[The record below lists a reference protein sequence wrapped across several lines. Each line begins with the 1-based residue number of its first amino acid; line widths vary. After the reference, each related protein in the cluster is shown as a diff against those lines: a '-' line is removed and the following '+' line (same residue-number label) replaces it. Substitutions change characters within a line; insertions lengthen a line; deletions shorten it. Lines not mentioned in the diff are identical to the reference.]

1 MGNVGTVPITS
12 YLTIGRDG
20 VAEIEENSSRFL
32 CALARVRDE
41 EGARAFVEQIRKQDW
56 NASHHCSAYIVGPD
70 RAIEQA
76 NDAGEPPGTAGA
88 PMLAVLRGR
97 ELTDVVA
104 VVSRWFG
111 GKPLGTGGLARAYAG
126 ATRAALDEVGVAE
139 RVLQDLC
146 EVEVDIAAV
155 GQLEH
160 ALRSR
165 GARVLGVEYTSEAS
179 LRFAIPPMARGVAEE
194 IVAELTSGTASLKV
208 IGQRWV
214 DSSSGGAATR

>member
-1 MGNVGTVPITS
+1 VSVTS

-20 VAEIEENSSRFL
+20 SAEIEESRSRFR
-32 CALARVRDE
+32 CTLARVSDE
-41 EGARAFVEQIRKQDW
+41 EGARSVLDQVRRQNWDAKHHCTAFV
-56 NASHHCSAYIVGPD
+56 VGPE
-70 RAIEQA
+70 RAVEGS
-76 NDAGEPPGTAGA
+76 NDGGEPAGTAGA
-88 PMLAVLRGR
+88 PMLELLRGR
-97 ELTDVVA
+97 ELSDVVA

-111 GKPLGTGGLARAYAG
+111 GTLLGTGGLARAYAG
-126 ATRAALDEVGVAE
+126 ATRAALDEVGVRE

-165 GARVLGVEYTSEAS
+165 GARVLGVEYTGEAS
-179 LRFAIPPMARGVAEE
+179 LRFAIPPVARAVAEE
-194 IVAELTSGTASLKV
+194 IVAELTSGTARLTV

-214 DSSSGGAATR
+214 DSPA

>member
-1 MGNVGTVPITS
+1 MSVTS

-20 VAEIEENSSRFL
+20 SAEIEESRSRFR
-32 CALARVRDE
+32 CTLARVSDE
-41 EGARAFVEQIRKQDW
+41 EGARSVLDQVRRQNWDAKHHCTAFV
-56 NASHHCSAYIVGPD
+56 VGPE
-70 RAIEQA
+70 RAVEGS
-76 NDAGEPPGTAGA
+76 NDGGEPAGTAGA
-88 PMLAVLRGR
+88 PMLELLRGR
-97 ELTDVVA
+97 ELSDVVA

-111 GKPLGTGGLARAYAG
+111 GTLLGTGGLARAYAG
-126 ATRAALDEVGVAE
+126 ATRAALDEVGVRE

-165 GARVLGVEYTSEAS
+165 GARVLGVEYTGEAS
-179 LRFAIPPMARGVAEE
+179 LRFAIPPVARAVAEE
-194 IVAELTSGTASLKV
+194 IVAELTSGTARLTV

-214 DSSSGGAATR
+214 DSPA

>member
-1 MGNVGTVPITS
+1 MTVTS
-12 YLTIGRDG
+12 YLTIGSDG
-20 VAEIEENSSRFL
+20 VTEITQGGSRFR
-32 CALARVRDE
+32 CALARVADE
-41 EGARAFVEQIRKQDW
+41 EGARAVLEQVRKQQWD
-56 NASHHCSAYIVGPD
+56 AQHHCSAFIVGPD
-70 RAIEQA
+70 RALEQA
-76 NDAGEPPGTAGA
+76 NDGGEPPGTGGA
-88 PMLAVLRGR
+88 PMLELLRGR

-111 GKPLGTGGLARAYAG
+111 GKLLGTGGLARAYAG
-126 ATRAALDEVGVAE
+126 ATRAALDEVGVVE
-139 RVLQDLC
+139 RLLQDLC

-179 LRFAIPPMARGVAEE
+179 LRFAIPPVARAAAEE
-194 IVAELTSGTASLKV
+194 IVAELTSGTADLQV

-214 DSSSGGAATR
+214 DSEA

>member
-1 MGNVGTVPITS
+1 MTVTS
-12 YLTIGRDG
+12 YLTIGSDG
-20 VAEIEENSSRFL
+20 VTEITQGGSRFR
-32 CALARVRDE
+32 CALARVADE
-41 EGARAFVEQIRKQDW
+41 EGARAVLEQVRKQQWD
-56 NASHHCSAYIVGPD
+56 AQHHCSAFIVGPD
-70 RAIEQA
+70 RALEQA
-76 NDAGEPPGTAGA
+76 NDGGEPPGTGGA
-88 PMLAVLRGR
+88 PMLELLRGR

-111 GKPLGTGGLARAYAG
+111 GKLLGTGGLARAYAG
-126 ATRAALDEVGVAE
+126 ATRAALDEVGVVE
-139 RVLQDLC
+139 RLLQDLC

-179 LRFAIPPMARGVAEE
+179 LRFAIPPVARAAAEE
-194 IVAELTSGTASLKV
+194 IVAELTSGTADLRV

-214 DSSSGGAATR
+214 DSEA